1 VLTVDELRKVKTESE
16 IADHLTEVS
25 QKASE
30 IEMMTFSELLFTM
43 LAKYKVY
50 FRIIC
55 IYLCVCVLMIVVYCH
70 SFVFIRNDLLIF
82 LFFLSLKKKS
92 LKIVESFYILYLSV
106 CLHMWYICNI

>member
-50 FRIIC
+50 FHVYIFFF
-55 IYLCVCVLMIVVYCH
+55 LCVCVC
-70 SFVFIRNDLLIF
+70 VFILLY
-82 LFFLSLKKKS
+82 
-92 LKIVESFYILYLSV
+92 IVTLL
-106 CLHMWYICNI
+106 C